1 MSSLLTCQPQHWWS
15 RSLPPSEPGTPNYN
29 RDYIN
34 KRNEYAARGIPEY
47 WIVDPSRAVVL
58 VLLLQGTHYQEQRF
72 SENQVILSPALLA
85 LNLTAEQVLQAGR

>member
-1 MSSLLTCQPQHWWS
+1 M
-15 RSLPPSEPGTPNYN
+15 
-29 RDYIN
+29 
-34 KRNEYAARGIPEY
+34 
-47 WIVDPSRAVVL
+47 DPSRAVVL